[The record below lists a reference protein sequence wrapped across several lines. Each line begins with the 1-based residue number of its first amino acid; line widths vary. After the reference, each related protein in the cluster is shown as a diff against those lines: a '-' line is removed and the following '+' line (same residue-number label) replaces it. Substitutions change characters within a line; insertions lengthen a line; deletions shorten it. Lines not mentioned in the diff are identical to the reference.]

1 MTGKMIYVTKGGPC
15 PVAPEVVVDVKF
27 LRGSNWGPAGCWDW
41 DSGNRYTQVQA
52 YRVVPPEEVQRRQAE
67 RQAKWQR
74 AAAMG
79 ERDADQA

>member
-41 DSGNRYTQVQA
+41 EREPGADDE
-52 YRVVPPEEVQRRQAE
+52 VP
-67 RQAKWQR
+67 
-74 AAAMG
+74 AACA
-79 ERDADQA
+79 RKV